1 MKKLKIFLI
10 IPLALLSTTC
20 ISRDAFCRPVGYLT
34 DQDTSNYKQI
44 LYNGRVW
51 RKLYYNVI
59 GDEFL
64 YTGGFLP
71 GSVTMSGKTFQNII
85 LKYDIVNDE
94 ILSVTD
100 YQIIYQVN
108 KEMADRFTLDFENIT
123 RHFKNVDHDSLKDL
137 SGYVNVVYDGKSPV
151 YVKYRKVLDPLG
163 VDNKYDT
170 FFQTYKVYVVVDS
183 LAYNV
188 RNRKQILDIVGKD
201 KQTVKNFIRKNKIY
215 ITKKDPSSF
224 VPVMKFYDTLNH

>member
-1 MKKLKIFLI
+1 MTKLRIFLFLS
-10 IPLALLSTTC
+10 LAF
-20 ISRDAFCRPVGYLT
+20 ISVTGYSKDTFYTHVLT
-34 DQDTSNYKQI
+34 GSDQDTINDNQI

-51 RKLYYNVI
+51 RKLFYNVV

-64 YTGGFLP
+64 YTGDFLQ
-71 GSVTMSGKTFQNII
+71 GSVTIGGKTFRNIK

-94 ILSVTD
+94 ILSVTN

-108 KEMADRFTLDFENIT
+108 KEMTEGFTLDFENIT
-123 RHFKNVDHDSLKDL
+123 RYFKNIDHDSLKDL
-137 SGYVNVVYDGKSPV
+137 SGYVNVVYDGRSPV

-170 FFQTYKVYVVVDS
+170 FFQTYKIYVVVDS
-183 LAYNV
+183 VVYNV
-188 RNRKQILDIVGKD
+188 RNRRQILDIAGED